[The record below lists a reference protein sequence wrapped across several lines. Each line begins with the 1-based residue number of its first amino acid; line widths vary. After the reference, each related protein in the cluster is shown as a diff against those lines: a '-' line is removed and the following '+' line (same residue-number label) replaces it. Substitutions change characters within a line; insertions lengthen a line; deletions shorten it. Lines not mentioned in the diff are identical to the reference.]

1 MTEKDLQ
8 IKISDYI
15 EDNMSDKDKIDFE
28 TFLLDNNELK
38 LEVENLKVM
47 LSDIKGIK
55 SLRLDDS
62 FDQRL
67 RRSIDNYDNK
77 KADSLNIFNLFNNPT
92 YASIGAIAAMFLVI
106 VTTFVLRPSNLN
118 SNQMIIDSS
127 TNSYIEEEFVEGDSI
142 DYEEVEGEAQDREQ
156 ESKNHNKILRV
167 DDSTDN

>member
-77 KADSLNIFNLFNNPT
+77 KADSLNIFNLFNFSLPLFILDLT
-92 YASIGAIAAMFLVI
+92 VPIGSSIML
-106 VTTFVLRPSNLN
+106 L
-118 SNQMIIDSS
+118 IIS
-127 TNSYIEEEFVEGDSI
+127 
-142 DYEEVEGEAQDREQ
+142 
-156 ESKNHNKILRV
+156 
-167 DDSTDN
+167 

>member
-1 MTEKDLQ
+1 MKIEVVKNNKILVNSSKENFEIHPLWLRERANNNNLVDQLTEQRIYDPSTLDKS
-8 IKISDYI
+8 IKI
-15 EDNMSDKDKIDFE
+15 KKA
-28 TFLLDNNELK
+28 
-38 LEVENLKVM
+38 NL
-47 LSDIKGIK
+47 
-55 SLRLDDS
+55 
-62 FDQRL
+62 
-67 RRSIDNYDNK
+67 